1 MFSFLKKK
9 PKNNPDG
16 ENIIFHKGSKQV
28 MAKFHMANG
37 ELHGRFERYY
47 LDGAVSL
54 KADFSE
60 GLLQGLA
67 TEWST
72 MANCNRVEEIYSQ
85 GVCVQQK
92 LMRGSNG
99 DLVHYKKTENGDTIS
114 PILQETIMDII
125 NGKRN

>member
-1 MFSFLKKK
+1 MFSIFKKK
-9 PKNNPDG
+9 QKNNPDG
-16 ENIIFHKGSKQV
+16 ENIIFHKGSKQI

-37 ELHGRFERYY
+37 ELHGRFEKYY

-54 KADFSE
+54 KADFVA
-60 GLLQGLA
+60 GQLQGLA

-72 MANCNRVEEIYSQ
+72 TANCNRVEEIYSQ

-99 DLVHYKKTENGDTIS
+99 DLVHDKKTEKGDSIS
-114 PILQETIMDII
+114 PILQERIMDII
-125 NGKRN
+125 DGKGN